1 MFKYISNKKSKW
13 YFTKKIKRCLY
24 LYDNYI
30 NSLKIIN
37 FSISFIT
44 NLSEEDWNAWIEL
57 LDKII
62 NENNLKDNNED
73 ISSEDKTSN
82 NNTNSDKNILKCKYG
97 FCNNYKKCKC
107 TIKICDNCEDEF
119 ITDKFHIVECG
130 DC

>member
-1 MFKYISNKKSKW
+1 MKNITKEDYDDIINYMFKYISNKKSKW

-24 LYDNYI
+24 DNYI
-30 NSLKIIN
+30 NN

-82 NNTNSDKNILKCKYG
+82 NNNTNNDKNILNVNMI
-97 FCNNYKKCKC
+97 FVII
-107 TIKICDNCEDEF
+107 IKNVNVLLRYVVIVNF
-119 ITDKFHIVECG
+119 ININV
-130 DC
+130 